1 MMNFMSM
8 MMGMSGMG
16 KGYGSSPYKNNYK
29 TAAQQHAAQQHGARN
44 PGKFRKL
51 RHDIIGE
58 VYS

>member
-29 TAAQQHAAQQHGARN
+29 TAAQQHGARN

-58 VYS
+58 VYG